1 LILTLVAC
9 LRKQARN
16 EILIRLANLEI
27 YLLTMLVV
35 RSSLLAAQAA
45 RTLVLT
51 TSVVWNEILF
61 LAKLEIG
68 SLVLF
73 LATLKI

>member
-1 LILTLVAC
+1 VLTALAVWN
-9 LRKQARN
+9 Q
-16 EILIRLANLEI
+16 ILIRLANLEI